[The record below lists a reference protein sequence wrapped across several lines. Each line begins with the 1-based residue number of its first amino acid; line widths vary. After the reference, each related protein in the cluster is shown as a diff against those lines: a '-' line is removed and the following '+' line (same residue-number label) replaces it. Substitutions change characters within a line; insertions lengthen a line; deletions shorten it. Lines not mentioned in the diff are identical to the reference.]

1 MRMAVSP
8 KTICHINHEQRQ
20 VRRVGDP
27 DGGDVHGVFEAPAL
41 FGIPKI
47 KLDLELPTI
56 VVHE

>member
-8 KTICHINHEQRQ
+8 ETVCHINHELQQ
-20 VRRVGDP
+20 VHRLGDP
-27 DGGDVHGVFEAPAL
+27 GGGAVHGVFEAPAL

-47 KLDLELPTI
+47 QLDLELPTI